1 MNIAKF
7 CIRHKV
13 TTLLAVIMIA
23 VFGVVYTTQL
33 QMALLPNIEY
43 PAAYVYCYY
52 NGAGPEDIEQLVT
65 RPLESAIMSVP
76 GVDSVTSSS
85 ADSISTI
92 QIMYVENT
100 DVDIAATKL
109 REKFDALSLPD
120 GCGSPVILNINVS
133 EMMPSAIVGLL
144 GDDLAA
150 LQQQAENVVAPA
162 LERIDGV
169 ASVSVSGG
177 VERQITVTLDAQR
190 AAGYGLS
197 TSYIT
202 QILQAE
208 NLLYP
213 AGEVYNGSQKLSV
226 TTDAQLS
233 TVDEVANINIP
244 LQTGG
249 TVRLGEVADV
259 AFETS
264 DRDAI
269 AAMDGTPGI
278 ILQVSKR
285 SGANEVKTAE
295 AVAAAMEEPGGEG
308 RLHPLRHPLRRE
320 RVHQRRRRR
329 RARGHHPRRRACG
342 ARGVAVPAPRRRDHD
357 HRGLHARVHPR
368 GVRADVRLRPDAQ
381 HDEPRRH
388 RHGRRHDRG

>member
-1 MNIAKF
+1 MKKSTWY
-7 CIRHKV
+7 RD
-13 TTLLAVIMIA
+13 LLVM
-23 VFGVVYTTQL
+23 
-33 QMALLPNIEY
+33 
-43 PAAYVYCYY
+43 
-52 NGAGPEDIEQLVT
+52 
-65 RPLESAIMSVP
+65 
-76 GVDSVTSSS
+76 
-85 ADSISTI
+85 
-92 QIMYVENT
+92 
-100 DVDIAATKL
+100 
-109 REKFDALSLPD
+109 
-120 GCGSPVILNINVS
+120 
-133 EMMPSAIVGLL
+133 
-144 GDDLAA
+144 LAA
-150 LQQQAENVVAPA
+150 LCVAGVAVVWVQRITG
-162 LERIDGV
+162 RIDGV

-264 DRDAI
+264 NRDAI

-295 AVAAAMEEPGGEG
+295 AVVAAMEELAAKAIEESNGKTFYGVG
-308 RLHPLRHPLRRE
+308 NSSRGKSALPLFIEYRRSWCGCSCAAA
-320 RVHQRRRRR
+320 
-329 RARGHHPRRRACG
+329 ARP
-342 ARGVAVPAPRRRDHD
+342 
-357 HRGLHARVHPR
+357 
-368 GVRADVRLRPDAQ
+368 
-381 HDEPRRH
+381 
-388 RHGRRHDRG
+388 

>member
-213 AGEVYNGSQKLSV
+213 AGEVYNGSQKISV
-226 TTDAQLS
+226 TTDA
-233 TVDEVANINIP
+233 A
-244 LQTGG
+244 
-249 TVRLGEVADV
+249 
-259 AFETS
+259 
-264 DRDAI
+264 
-269 AAMDGTPGI
+269 
-278 ILQVSKR
+278 
-285 SGANEVKTAE
+285 
-295 AVAAAMEEPGGEG
+295 GGELAFKKG
-308 RLHPLRHPLRRE
+308 P
-320 RVHQRRRRR
+320 
-329 RARGHHPRRRACG
+329 
-342 ARGVAVPAPRRRDHD
+342 
-357 HRGLHARVHPR
+357 
-368 GVRADVRLRPDAQ
+368 DVRLRF
-381 HDEPRRH
+381 EEVRRQLVGQNIVLTRIAARQAGLERLFAFALKIAVRRIEVVEARLQKRIDHPSGFLKVHAFPVH
-388 RHGRRHDRG
+388 RQAHAAKAEILLDVVHPVHPFKALFH

>member
-1 MNIAKF
+1 M
-7 CIRHKV
+7 
-13 TTLLAVIMIA
+13 
-23 VFGVVYTTQL
+23 
-33 QMALLPNIEY
+33 
-43 PAAYVYCYY
+43 
-52 NGAGPEDIEQLVT
+52 
-65 RPLESAIMSVP
+65 
-76 GVDSVTSSS
+76 
-85 ADSISTI
+85 
-92 QIMYVENT
+92 
-100 DVDIAATKL
+100 
-109 REKFDALSLPD
+109 
-120 GCGSPVILNINVS
+120 
-133 EMMPSAIVGLL
+133 
-144 GDDLAA
+144 
-150 LQQQAENVVAPA
+150 
-162 LERIDGV
+162 

-295 AVAAAMEEPGGEG
+295 AVAAAMEELAAKDGSI
-308 RLHPLRHPLRRE
+308 HYAIPLRRE

-342 ARGVAVPAPRRRDHD
+342 ARGVAVPARGGATMTIAVSMPVCILAVFVLMNVFDLTLNMMSLGGIAMGVGMIVDNPSWCWKTSTAGRPRDTT
-357 HRGLHARVHPR
+357 A
-368 GVRADVRLRPDAQ
+368 
-381 HDEPRRH
+381 
-388 RHGRRHDRG
+388 

>member
-150 LQQQAENVVAPA
+150 LQQQAENVVAPT

-169 ASVSVSGG
+169 PS
-177 VERQITVTLDAQR
+177 
-190 AAGYGLS
+190 
-197 TSYIT
+197 
-202 QILQAE
+202 
-208 NLLYP
+208 
-213 AGEVYNGSQKLSV
+213 
-226 TTDAQLS
+226 
-233 TVDEVANINIP
+233 
-244 LQTGG
+244 
-249 TVRLGEVADV
+249 
-259 AFETS
+259 
-264 DRDAI
+264 I
-269 AAMDGTPGI
+269 AAMASRSE
-278 ILQVSKR
+278 VSKAT
-285 SGANEVKTAE
+285 SATS
-295 AVAAAMEEPGGEG
+295 
-308 RLHPLRHPLRRE
+308 
-320 RVHQRRRRR
+320 
-329 RARGHHPRRRACG
+329 PRRT
-342 ARGVAVPAPRRRDHD
+342 VPPVWSGMLMLATSSTVESCASVVTESFWLP
-357 HRGLHARVHPR
+357 L
-368 GVRADVRLRPDAQ
+368 
-381 HDEPRRH
+381 
-388 RHGRRHDRG
+388 